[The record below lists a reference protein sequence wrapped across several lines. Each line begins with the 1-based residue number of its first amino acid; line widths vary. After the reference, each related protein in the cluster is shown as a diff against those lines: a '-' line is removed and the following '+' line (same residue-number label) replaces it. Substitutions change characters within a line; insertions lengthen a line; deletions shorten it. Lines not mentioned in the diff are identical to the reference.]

1 MAGGVGLF
9 LRVYRWTAG
18 IQALP
23 IMETEFF
30 SPPSFVPLFSTPV
43 RLGSDWR
50 ENSEGPVRPVEP
62 GATVCLF
69 VKRLNAVTQVSPS
82 WEANESLD
90 PESVL
95 WFNTHVTVVTH
106 WMETPAVSA
115 RHLVHGLVQF
125 QLVQLLTALIRELLP
140 TVNAHS
146 QPPLLALRS
155 PIPASVD
162 SLLREH

>member
-1 MAGGVGLF
+1 MLATRVTPATPCKGNKPDSVRLMAGGVGLF

-69 VKRLNAVTQVSPS
+69 VKVGTS
-82 WEANESLD
+82 
-90 PESVL
+90 
-95 WFNTHVTVVTH
+95 
-106 WMETPAVSA
+106 
-115 RHLVHGLVQF
+115 
-125 QLVQLLTALIRELLP
+125 
-140 TVNAHS
+140 
-146 QPPLLALRS
+146 
-155 PIPASVD
+155 
-162 SLLREH
+162 